1 MTLAR
6 TTSRLA
12 LGALG
17 LALLAACAPSTPP
30 QRGVG
35 FQDYATYQA
44 QQRARAAR
52 EAQLSRTA
60 GPVTPALAVSNE
72 VTAPTQTAR
81 VAPAPAPS
89 QPVDVVA
96 VANAA
101 LDEPVSTANN
111 LAISDEQS
119 FEAVASRETIE
130 SDAERLERQRAQF
143 QPVAPEALP
152 VRTGSSGPNIVEFAL
167 ATSHAIGQPVYKR
180 GRTSPARTERNCAEY
195 PSPDRAQIA
204 FLEMGGP
211 DRDRRGLDPDGDGFA
226 CGWDPRP
233 FRAAR
238 GG

>member
-1 MTLAR
+1 MTFVNM
-6 TTSRLA
+6 TSRAA
-12 LGALG
+12 LVATG
-17 LALLAACAPSTPP
+17 LALAACAPSTPP

-35 FQDYATYQA
+35 FQDYSTYQA
-44 QQRARAAR
+44 QERARAAR

-60 GPVTPALAVSNE
+60 GPVPPTLAVSNE
-72 VTAPTQTAR
+72 VPAQTQAAPTAP
-81 VAPAPAPS
+81 
-89 QPVDVVA
+89 PVDVVA
-96 VANAA
+96 VASEA
-101 LDEPVSTANN
+101 LDEPTATTNN
-111 LAISDEQS
+111 PAISDEQS

-152 VRTGSSGPNIVEFAL
+152 ERSGSSSPNIVEFAL
-167 ATSHAIGQPVYKR
+167 ATNHAIGQPVYKR
-180 GRTSPARTERNCAEY
+180 GRTSPSRTERNCAEY

-204 FLEMGGP
+204 FMEMGGP

>member
-1 MTLAR
+1 MTFEGTPA
-6 TTSRLA
+6 RLA
-12 LGALG
+12 FAG
-17 LALLAACAPSTPP
+17 LALALVAACAPAVPP
-30 QRGVG
+30 QQGVG
-35 FQDYATYQA
+35 FQDYSTYQA

-52 EAQLSRTA
+52 EAQLSRTS
-60 GPVTPALAVSNE
+60 GPVPPTLAVSDE
-72 VTAPTQTAR
+72 VASAPTQTAR
-81 VAPAPAPS
+81 AEPASSA
-89 QPVDVVA
+89 PVDVVA
-96 VANAA
+96 VASAA
-101 LDEPVSTANN
+101 LDEPTGSTSNA
-111 LAISDEQS
+111 AISDEQS

-143 QPVAPEALP
+143 QTVAPEALP
-152 VRTGSSGPNIVEFAL
+152 ERTGSAGPNIVEFAL
-167 ATSHAIGQPVYKR
+167 ATTHAIGQPVYKR
-180 GRTSPARTERNCAEY
+180 GRTSPARTERNCADY